1 MQFGGDFL
9 SFLDKIDAFCA
20 ERNISVTRFEREAGI
35 SKGLIPKWRSKG
47 FMPTYKSQLKIAARM
62 GISVE
67 DLMRDGPADLHSKA
81 IPDNWSHK
89 PDIVRD
95 ATVRYIPVY
104 RYAGPESPEPDDI
117 LMHLAVLP
125 ETLDSADECFGM
137 PIEDSSM
144 SPDIMAG
151 DIVIVRRDP
160 SPASGDIVIVTE
172 PGNKTLCRR
181 LIIRGDDIILQP
193 LNNHYAPS
201 IYRKEECDLVQL
213 VFAGKV
219 IAIIRRINSSSYSI
233 PE

>member
-1 MQFGGDFL
+1 M
-9 SFLDKIDAFCA
+9 SFLDKIDEFCA
-20 ERNISVTRFEREAGI
+20 ERNISATRFEREAGLA
-35 SKGLIPKWRSKG
+35 KGLIPKWRSKG
-47 FMPTYKSQLKIAARM
+47 FYPSYKSQIKAAARM

-67 DLMRDGPADLHSKA
+67 DLMRDDPADFYGSNTL
-81 IPDNWSHK
+81 DNKSPK

-104 RYAGPESPEPDDI
+104 RYTGPEMPEPAEI
-117 LMHLAVLP
+117 LTHLAVLP

-144 SPDIMAG
+144 SPDIMTG

-160 SPASGDIVIVTE
+160 SPVSGDIVIVTE
-172 PGNKTLCRR
+172 PGDKTLCRR
-181 LIIRGDDIILQP
+181 LIIKGDDIILQP
-193 LNNHYAPS
+193 LSNHYAPS
-201 IYRKEECDLVQL
+201 IYRKEECELVQL

-219 IAIIRRINSSSYSI
+219 IAVVRRINSSSYSI

>member
-1 MQFGGDFL
+1 M
-9 SFLDKIDAFCA
+9 SFLDKIDEFCA
-20 ERNISVTRFEREAGI
+20 ERNISATRFEREAGLA
-35 SKGLIPKWRSKG
+35 KGLIPKWRSKG
-47 FMPTYKSQLKIAARM
+47 FYPSYKSQIRAAARM

-67 DLMRDGPADLHSKA
+67 DLMRDDPADFYGEIA
-81 IPDNWSHK
+81 DNKSHK
-89 PDIVRD
+89 PDIVLD

-104 RYAGPESPEPDDI
+104 RYAGPGSPEPEDI

-144 SPDIMAG
+144 APDIMTG

-160 SPASGDIVIVTE
+160 SPVSGDIVIVTE
-172 PGNKTLCRR
+172 PGDKTLCRR
-181 LIIRGDDIILQP
+181 LIIKGDDIILQP
-193 LNNHYAPS
+193 LSNHYAPS
-201 IYRKEECDLVQL
+201 IYRKEECELVQL

-219 IAIIRRINSSSYSI
+219 IAIVRRISSSSYSI